1 MRRVGD
7 SALVFG
13 VCGGKG
19 LATVREQCDALLGM
33 LQLGRH
39 RCGQRACREECEPH
53 LTSLSVDDVQ
63 TGRGSRIL
71 AHGFAIIP
79 VF

>member
-1 MRRVGD
+1 MLSLARCSWAGIDVGRE
-7 SALVFG
+7 
-13 VCGGKG
+13 
-19 LATVREQCDALLGM
+19 LA
-33 LQLGRH
+33 
-39 RCGQRACREECEPH
+39 EECEPH

-71 AHGFAIIP
+71 AHGFAIIS

>member
-1 MRRVGD
+1 M
-7 SALVFG
+7 
-13 VCGGKG
+13 
-19 LATVREQCDALLGM
+19 LLGM

-79 VF
+79 EQTRFCPLMAIKQLAPNGG